1 MNITNNA
8 SPKATLSDDERDC
21 ILKSVLSEIK
31 KVVTSQQFDI
41 WFSNIKLSS
50 ITGKNMIFTVPN
62 NFIREWLTN
71 NYTDLFSDSVYRILN
86 TSHEIIFVTENG
98 HERNSKDEEIPD
110 LSNVGDKESVEKYY
124 PIPLEYYSF
133 ENFVVGSCN
142 RLAHAAALAVSE
154 SPGCAYNP
162 LFIHGPSGLGKTHL
176 LHAINNAISSKHS
189 TKVLYLSCE
198 RFVNHY
204 ISTIRSNNWTS
215 FRKLYRNVDVLL
227 MDDIQFFKDSQGC
240 KEEFF
245 HTFNA
250 LYNARKQIVITS
262 DCPPDSIDSL
272 EDRLISRFKWG
283 LLCSIEAPNRETLTA
298 IIEKKTQL
306 CNLQLTQE
314 SVSFLTENP
323 PDNMREIE
331 GLIIRLNKESKSL
344 NGLITPEIVKKVM
357 RDVTGCKKTVHIESV
372 LKAVSQRFNISVAH
386 IQSKNRTKSLILPR
400 QVAMYISRRLT
411 NLSLAEIGGYMG
423 GRDHSTIIHADEKII
438 NTIKKDKNLYLLV
451 KKIENDLLK

>member
-1 MNITNNA
+1 M
-8 SPKATLSDDERDC
+8 DC
-21 ILKSVLSEIK
+21 ILKGILLEIK

-41 WFSNIKLSS
+41 WFSNVKLSS
-50 ITGKNMIFTVPN
+50 ITSKNIIFTVPS
-62 NFIREWLTN
+62 NFIKEWIIN
-71 NYTDLFSDSVYRILN
+71 NYIDVFSDSIYRMLRTSPEITFITEDHSEKKSHYEKTAVLN
-86 TSHEIIFVTENG
+86 FPEIN
-98 HERNSKDEEIPD
+98 
-110 LSNVGDKESVEKYY
+110 DKEVIEKYY

-176 LHAINNAISSKHS
+176 LHAINNAISSRHQVKI
-189 TKVLYLSCE
+189 LYLSCE

-262 DCPPDSIDSL
+262 DCPPESIDSL

-283 LLCSIEAPNRETLTA
+283 LLCGIEAPNKETLTA

-306 CNLQLTQE
+306 CNLKLPQE
-314 SVSFLTENP
+314 SISFLTENP

-331 GLIIRLNKESKSL
+331 GIVIRLNKESKSL
-344 NGLITPEIVKKVM
+344 KGPITPEVVQKII
-357 RDVTGCKKTVHIESV
+357 REVTGCKKTIHIESV
-372 LKAVSQRFNISVAH
+372 LKAVSHRFNVSVAH

-400 QVAMYISRRLT
+400 QVAMYLSRKLT
-411 NLSLAEIGGYMG
+411 NLSLTEIGGYLG
-423 GRDHSTIIHADEKII
+423 GRDHSTIIHADEKIT
-438 NTIKKDKNLYLLV
+438 NVLKKDKNLYLLV
-451 KKIENDLLK
+451 QKIENDLLKRNNIF